1 MPDINQWSLYGRQ
14 MPTELEQQHWLASYP
29 KGNIGL
35 PLGPCSGICII
46 DIDTE
51 DAELDK
57 AIRDICGPTPWV
69 RVGKKGAAL
78 AYRFEGQ
85 KNFKL
90 RGADGGMICEFLG
103 LGNQVVVPPSI
114 HPDTQQPYTASAN
127 LWDVLGQLPELGED
141 IEDKLRSLLNAGG
154 FAASSGARSKPL
166 DIVPAGE
173 RDIQLVKLAGYL
185 ARVVLGIDM
194 DNRSSLADAIQH
206 VHTWV
211 TDFTA
216 KRAGD
221 SIDPAKGVE
230 KLLEFIVKDV
240 EKGRTLP
247 DGWDDALP
255 AEWEEHPAIVALR
268 SSNEARRWDLK
279 RMVFT
284 LSDRVGEST
293 DQFEIE
299 EHVKS
304 VLTEAATDP
313 NASEYDLR
321 RFRERVVSNYK
332 LKLNWSDVQQLVRDH
347 RQGQDSE
354 DWADHEKV
362 ARSVLADL
370 ETLGELRFDNGRFWR
385 WSGSCF
391 VELDEA
397 SLYMHVATTVKGTT
411 LVRRHGDYESVVKV
425 LKDMCARPLASVD
438 VRGLNFANGFLDED
452 LRLVGHDPQFGATF
466 TLPFDFSPEAAS
478 QCGRWLEFLHDC
490 WGNEEDFADRHDT
503 LQEMFAAT
511 LFRIAPRYQRAFL
524 LFGRA
529 HTGKT
534 QIINVLRAL
543 LPPQGIASLGPQK
556 WDERFTLVDLVGKAA
571 NICGELPENSRIA
584 GYTFKEVVEG
594 SPVRSEYKGEDGF
607 TFSPQCAH
615 WFASNYL
622 PISQDWTNGFVRRW
636 LILDF
641 NHKVPPGD
649 RIENLAESI
658 VAEEREAIAAWAVQ
672 GLPRLLAQR
681 GYTEPASHM
690 KRLGQV
696 RRINNSVLAFLEDTA
711 MVTNGDGEVNLR
723 DLHGIY
729 MSHAQ
734 NIDRVPPVSLNRFA
748 QMLEDLD
755 YVVEERRDLTGTLV
769 RSVRGLGWAEKRAA

>member
-1 MPDINQWSLYGRQ
+1 MTDRIFETYAPAYWAASLPVIPLRQCNKMPDINQWSLYGRQ

-90 RGADGGMICEFLG
+90 RGADGGMMCEFLG
-103 LGNQVVVPPSI
+103 LGNQVVLPPSI
-114 HPDTQQPYTASAN
+114 HPDTGLPYLASAN
-127 LWDVLGQLPELGED
+127 LCEVKDQLPCLGTG
-141 IEDKLRSLLNAGG
+141 IEDKLRGLLNAAG
-154 FAASSGARSKPL
+154 FAASSGARAKPL
-166 DIVPAGE
+166 DIVAAGE

-255 AEWEEHPAIVALR
+255 AEWEEHPAIVVLR
-268 SSNEARRWDLK
+268 SSNNARRWDLK

-293 DQFEIE
+293 DEFEIE

-397 SLYMHVATTVKGTT
+397 SLYMHVATTVKDTT
-411 LVRRHGDYESVVKV
+411 L
-425 LKDMCARPLASVD
+425 
-438 VRGLNFANGFLDED
+438 
-452 LRLVGHDPQFGATF
+452 
-466 TLPFDFSPEAAS
+466 
-478 QCGRWLEFLHDC
+478 GRWLEFLHDC
-490 WGNEEDFADRHDT
+490 WGDEQDFADLHDT

-534 QIINVLRAL
+534 QVINVLRAL

-622 PISQDWTNGFVRRW
+622 PISQDWTNGFMRRW

-649 RIENLAESI
+649 RIENLAEGI

-711 MVTNGDGEVNLR
+711 MVTNGDGEVKLR